1 MHTDLINIFKDF
13 RISFCL
19 AMSLPSSSFFTTF
32 FLTYSRIPVL
42 LWFARQVGV
51 IPKPAAKS
59 FMKENIIMKKVG

>member
-1 MHTDLINIFKDF
+1 
-13 RISFCL
+13 
-19 AMSLPSSSFFTTF
+19 MSLPSSSFFTTF